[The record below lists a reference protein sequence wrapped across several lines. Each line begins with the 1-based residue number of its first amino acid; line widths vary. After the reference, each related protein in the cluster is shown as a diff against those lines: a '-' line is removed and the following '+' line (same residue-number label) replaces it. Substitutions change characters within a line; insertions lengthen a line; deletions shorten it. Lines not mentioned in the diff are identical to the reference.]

1 MGEHAP
7 LRGTLA
13 ARRST
18 TDAGG
23 GRHPSPA
30 MYAELL
36 ASFCAGAAVS
46 YVSTRGAARDA
57 VAEIV
62 ADQRWRA
69 LVDAAGYAEQPA
81 GVGARVARRVEREL
95 AREAQREPGAGS
107 QRWSGEAPSSG
118 EPARAARTTTRRF
131 GLTLRVRA

>member
-1 MGEHAP
+1 
-7 LRGTLA
+7 
-13 ARRST
+13 
-18 TDAGG
+18 
-23 GRHPSPA
+23 

-69 LVDAAGYAEQPA
+69 LVDAAGYAEQPV

-95 AREAQREPGAGS
+95 ARTAHVERGAGA
-107 QRWSGEAPSSG
+107 RPWETAVPAEEPTAP
-118 EPARAARTTTRRF
+118 PRARRF
-131 GLTLRVRA
+131 GLTLRVRE

>member
-1 MGEHAP
+1 
-7 LRGTLA
+7 
-13 ARRST
+13 
-18 TDAGG
+18 
-23 GRHPSPA
+23 

-81 GVGARVARRVEREL
+81 GVGARVAQRVEREL
-95 AREAQREPGAGS
+95 AREAHVERGVRTRQWEAAPAVATEPPLAG
-107 QRWSGEAPSSG
+107 
-118 EPARAARTTTRRF
+118 RRF